1 MWMTKNE
8 QQFLKRNLNSDQR
21 VLEWGCGTS
30 TVDISKI
37 VKEIHSIE
45 HNREWYDKISKEL
58 LSIPNVTIHL
68 CEPDIEYREGGHCGT
83 YEQFKTYITK
93 PLDLGGFDLI
103 FIDGRSR
110 IECSKICK
118 ELSNKETL
126 IFVHDY
132 RGRYHSENYNL
143 IEKNLVFISEI
154 ENLSLFKIK

>member
-1 MWMTKNE
+1 MIKNE
-8 QQFLKRNLNSDQR
+8 QQFLKRNLNSNHR
-21 VLEWGCGTS
+21 VLEWG
-30 TVDISKI
+30 
-37 VKEIHSIE
+37 
-45 HNREWYDKISKEL
+45 
-58 LSIPNVTIHL
+58 
-68 CEPDIEYREGGHCGT
+68 CGT